1 MITNRRP
8 LDVRDYLNILR
19 RRKWV
24 IVFPTL
30 LVGVATFFITKAVP
44 DLYRSETLILIEE
57 QKVPEAFVRP
67 TVQTDLAVRMQT
79 LKQQIFSRTRLQAI
93 IEKFG
98 LLQSGRTGSLDK
110 LVDRLRNKDIEI
122 ELVPRRDRRGVAG
135 FKIYFAASSPPLAQA
150 VLREITGLFMEENL
164 RARAQQAAGTTQ
176 FLEVQLGRA
185 RQRLQEQ
192 EQRLRKFKMR
202 YFGELPQEQQ
212 TNLTLLGQSH
222 IELQANSSTLDR
234 QQQEKTYLESLLS
247 AQAVIQESGGRVLG
261 LSAPDTPARRLEVL
275 QTRLLEL
282 EAKYTPDH
290 PDLISTQ
297 AEIDRLKHA
306 RAEAAEE
313 KGEGTD
319 DPLKDKVP
327 AAQSAEAIRTR
338 SRLQA
343 LEVAVQQTLQER
355 TEIQERIRTLQRRVT
370 VTPLREQQLTELTR
384 DYEVAQRQYDSLLQ
398 KRHESQMAADL
409 ESRQRGEQFRIL
421 DPPNLPTAPYKSPRL
436 RLNLL
441 GVGGGLFLALA
452 MVVGL
457 EFTNDSLRTERDV
470 SYYINLPT
478 LASVPRVRI
487 PRRKRRRDEGG
498 LGKKADFGRVR
509 K

>member
-1 MITNRRP
+1 
-8 LDVRDYLNILR
+8 
-19 RRKWV
+19 
-24 IVFPTL
+24 
-30 LVGVATFFITKAVP
+30 
-44 DLYRSETLILIEE
+44 
-57 QKVPEAFVRP
+57 
-67 TVQTDLAVRMQT
+67 
-79 LKQQIFSRTRLQAI
+79 
-93 IEKFG
+93 
-98 LLQSGRTGSLDK
+98 
-110 LVDRLRNKDIEI
+110 
-122 ELVPRRDRRGVAG
+122 
-135 FKIYFAASSPPLAQA
+135 
-150 VLREITGLFMEENL
+150 
-164 RARAQQAAGTTQ
+164 
-176 FLEVQLGRA
+176 
-185 RQRLQEQ
+185 
-192 EQRLRKFKMR
+192 LRKFKMR

-212 TNLTLLGQSH
+212 TNLTLLGQMH
-222 IELQANSSTLDR
+222 IQLQANSSTLDR
-234 QQQEKTYLESLLS
+234 QQQEKTYSESLLS

-355 TEIQERIRTLQRRVT
+355 KEIQKRIRTLQRRVT
-370 VTPLREQQLTELTR
+370 VTPLREQQWAELSR

-421 DPPNLPTAPYKSPRL
+421 DPPNLPAAPYKPPRL

-441 GVGGGLFLALA
+441 GVAGGLFLALGLA
-452 MVVGL
+452 AGL
-457 EFTNDSLRTERDV
+457 EFKDDSLRTERDV
-470 SYYINLPT
+470 SYYIDLPV
-478 LASVPRVRI
+478 LARVPRVRI
-487 PRRKRRRDEGG
+487 SSRKRRRDEGL
-498 LGKKADFGRVR
+498 LGKKADFGSVR
-509 K
+509 N